1 MFEKLRK
8 AISSF
13 SEKISRALYSR
24 KELEKFIHELELQLV
39 ENDVAY
45 EAVVAIT
52 SRLRR
57 LVEDGALRDRSDVLK
72 ALSEAIT
79 ELFKGVEPIDV
90 LIEARS
96 SKLYKVIF
104 LGVNGVGKTT
114 TIAKVAKL
122 FKDRGFKPLMVAA
135 DTFRA
140 GAQEQ
145 LKVHGERLGIPVF
158 VAKYGVSPAA
168 IAFDSIAFAEKRGY
182 NVLLIDTAGRM
193 HIDQDL
199 VEELRKI
206 SRVVKPHRKI
216 LVIDAL
222 TGNDAVEQAK
232 RFDEAIGVDAVI
244 IAKADACERGG
255 VPISIAYSIR
265 KPIIYLGT
273 GQGYSDLEEFSPRKY
288 VEYLLK

>member
-1 MFEKLRK
+1 MFEKLKK

-13 SEKISRALYSR
+13 SEKVSRALYSK
-24 KELEKFIHELELQLV
+24 KELEKFIYELELQLV

-52 SRLRR
+52 SRLRK
-57 LVEDGALRDRSDVLK
+57 LVEDGALRDRDDVLK
-72 ALSEAIT
+72 ALGEAII
-79 ELFKGVEPIDV
+79 ELFKGSEAIDV
-90 LIEARS
+90 FAEARR

-122 FKDRGFKPLMVAA
+122 FRDRGFKPLMVAA

-158 VAKYGVSPAA
+158 IARYGVSPAA

-193 HIDQDL
+193 HVDQDL
-199 VEELRKI
+199 VEELKKI
-206 SRVVKPHRKI
+206 VRVVKPHRKV

-232 RFDEAIGVDAVI
+232 KFNEAVGVDAVI

-255 VPISIAYSIR
+255 VPISIAYSIK

-273 GQGYSDLEEFSPRKY
+273 GQGYSDLEEFSSHKY

>member
-13 SEKISRALYSR
+13 SEKIGRALYS
-24 KELEKFIHELELQLV
+24 KKDLEKFIYELELQLV

-52 SRLRR
+52 SKLRK
-57 LVEDGALRDRSDVLK
+57 LVEGGALRDRDDVLK
-72 ALSEAIT
+72 ALSEAII
-79 ELFKGVEPIDV
+79 ELFKGVESIDM
-90 LIEARS
+90 LTEARNN
-96 SKLYKVIF
+96 KLYRVIF

-122 FKDRGFKPLMVAA
+122 FKDKGFKPLMVAA

-158 VAKYGVSPAA
+158 IAKYGVSPAA

-206 SRVVKPHRKI
+206 VRVVKPHRKV

-244 IAKADACERGG
+244 IAKADAYERGG

>member
-13 SEKISRALYSR
+13 SEKVSRALYSR
-24 KELEKFIHELELQLV
+24 KELEKFIYELELQLV

-45 EAVVAIT
+45 EAVIAIT
-52 SRLRR
+52 SRLKK
-57 LVEDGALRDRSDVLK
+57 LIEDGALKDRSDVLK
-72 ALSEAIT
+72 ALGEAMI
-79 ELFKGVEPIDV
+79 ELFEGVEPIDMFT
-90 LIEARS
+90 EARNT
-96 SKLYKVIF
+96 KLYKVLF

-122 FKDRGFKPLMVAA
+122 FKDWGFKPLMVAA

-145 LKVHGERLGIPVF
+145 LKTHGERLGIPVF

-168 IAFDSIAFAEKRGY
+168 IAFDSEVFAEKRGY

-206 SRVVKPHRKI
+206 VRVVKPHRKI

-222 TGNDAVEQAK
+222 TGNDAIEQAK
-232 RFDEAIGVDAVI
+232 RFNEAVGVDAVI

>member
-13 SEKISRALYSR
+13 SEKIGRALYS
-24 KELEKFIHELELQLV
+24 KKDLEKFIYELELQLV

-52 SRLRR
+52 SKLRK
-57 LVEDGALRDRSDVLK
+57 LVEGGALRDRDDVLK
-72 ALSEAIT
+72 ALSEAII
-79 ELFKGVEPIDV
+79 ELFKGVESIDM
-90 LIEARS
+90 LTEARNN
-96 SKLYKVIF
+96 KLYRVIF

-122 FKDRGFKPLMVAA
+122 FKDKGFKPLMVAA

-158 VAKYGVSPAA
+158 IAKYGVSPAA

-206 SRVVKPHRKI
+206 VRVVKPHRKV

-244 IAKADACERGG
+244 IAKADAYERGG

-273 GQGYSDLEEFSPRKY
+273 GQDYSDLEEFSPRKY

>member
-13 SEKISRALYSR
+13 SEKIGRALYS
-24 KELEKFIHELELQLV
+24 KKDLEKFIYELELQLV

-45 EAVVAIT
+45 EAVLAIT
-52 SRLRR
+52 SRLKN
-57 LVEDGALRDRSDVLK
+57 LVEDRALRDRDEVLK
-72 ALSEAIT
+72 ALSEAIID
-79 ELFKGVEPIDV
+79 LFKGIEPIDV
-90 LIEARS
+90 FTEARNN
-96 SKLYKVIF
+96 KLYKLIF

-158 VAKYGVSPAA
+158 IAKYGVSPAA

-206 SRVVKPHRKI
+206 VRVVKPHRKV

-232 RFDEAIGVDAVI
+232 RFDEAVGVDAVI

-265 KPIIYLGT
+265 KPVIYLGT
-273 GQGYSDLEEFSPRKY
+273 GQDYSDLEEFSPLKY